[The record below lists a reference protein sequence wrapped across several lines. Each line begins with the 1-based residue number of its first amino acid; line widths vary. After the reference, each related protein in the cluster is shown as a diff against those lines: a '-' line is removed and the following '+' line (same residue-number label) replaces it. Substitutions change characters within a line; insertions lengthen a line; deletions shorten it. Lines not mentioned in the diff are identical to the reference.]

1 MRFKIIFFLLALL
14 YQSTSYS
21 KALEASEFNQ
31 KHLSSYFSAL
41 LYYDNQKNAEALK
54 YFEDSKALINNHD
67 NFLREYVFSLVL
79 NGQVKKATKQI
90 KLSKRSKKLD
100 FFEANLLLVLD
111 SLDKKNFKKASLGL
125 KKIEIFQDKTTY
137 QFIIFKILESYTN
150 LFKSKKLEKPN
161 KDFGNLSLITEAF
174 QNCYLNTSKTNSY
187 FVNLINSG
195 EGDYSRYLFFYLSKI
210 IKSKDLKTAKEIS
223 NTIDPL
229 RSSLLISQAKKWIED
244 KNTNQFSKYFSC
256 NNENDL
262 LAEFF
267 FLISNLYS
275 SEDKFEQ
282 SNFYLNI
289 SNYLNPKFY
298 FNLSLLAENF
308 FLKKNFDVAIEILK
322 KFNKK
327 DEVYYWYKIKKIVQ
341 IYADEG
347 NEKKSLDYLNKKVK
361 ELKNPSNKILYDIG
375 NIYKSFK
382 KYNQAIEY
390 YSLVLSELDKNS
402 ATYADILYR
411 RGGSFERLGKYELS
425 DKDLLQSLKIR
436 PDDPYTLNYLAY
448 GWLERGY
455 KIDESLK
462 MLNKAYK
469 QKKNDPY
476 IIDSVGWGY
485 YLVGDYEKAEK
496 YLRKAVELLPDDPIA
511 NDHYGD
517 VLWHLNRKLQAKYFW
532 ESALNN
538 EETDE
543 EMKKDI
549 KKKLLNGLKKFNS

>member
-137 QFIIFKILESYTN
+137 QLIIFKILESYTN

-187 FVNLINSG
+187 FVNLINSA

-210 IKSKDLKTAKEIS
+210 IKNKDLKTAKEIS

-267 FLISNLYS
+267 FLIM
-275 SEDKFEQ
+275 
-282 SNFYLNI
+282 
-289 SNYLNPKFY
+289 
-298 FNLSLLAENF
+298 
-308 FLKKNFDVAIEILK
+308 
-322 KFNKK
+322 
-327 DEVYYWYKIKKIVQ
+327 
-341 IYADEG
+341 
-347 NEKKSLDYLNKKVK
+347 LD
-361 ELKNPSNKILYDIG
+361 
-375 NIYKSFK
+375 
-382 KYNQAIEY
+382 
-390 YSLVLSELDKNS
+390 
-402 ATYADILYR
+402 
-411 RGGSFERLGKYELS
+411 
-425 DKDLLQSLKIR
+425 
-436 PDDPYTLNYLAY
+436 
-448 GWLERGY
+448 
-455 KIDESLK
+455 
-462 MLNKAYK
+462 
-469 QKKNDPY
+469 
-476 IIDSVGWGY
+476 
-485 YLVGDYEKAEK
+485 
-496 YLRKAVELLPDDPIA
+496 
-511 NDHYGD
+511 
-517 VLWHLNRKLQAKYFW
+517 
-532 ESALNN
+532 
-538 EETDE
+538 
-543 EMKKDI
+543 
-549 KKKLLNGLKKFNS
+549 